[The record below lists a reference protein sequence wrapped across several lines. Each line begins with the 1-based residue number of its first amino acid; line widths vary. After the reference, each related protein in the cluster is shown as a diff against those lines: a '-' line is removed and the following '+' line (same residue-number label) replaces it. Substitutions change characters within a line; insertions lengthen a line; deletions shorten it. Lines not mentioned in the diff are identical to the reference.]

1 MVAESPPQPSAPA
14 ASGTTTGSGETAATG
29 RAATGHDTNRE
40 MASGNAGGD
49 PATVNAYL
57 VTIRKHIQES
67 LVYPPA
73 ARRLGLAGQVR
84 LRFTIEDDGR
94 VASDSLHIVGGSD
107 ASLLQ
112 TGAIETIRKIAA
124 FPPPPTGSI
133 GIEVPVLFALI
144 HQG

>member
-1 MVAESPPQPSAPA
+1 MVTEPRPQPA
-14 ASGTTTGSGETAATG
+14 ASGTTAAAGETAATG
-29 RAATGHDTNRE
+29 RAATGQDTSGRT
-40 MASGNAGGD
+40 ASGNAGGD
-49 PATVNAYL
+49 PATVDAYL
-57 VTIRKHIQES
+57 VTIRKHIQEN

-84 LRFTIEDDGR
+84 LRFTIEGDGR
-94 VASDSLHIVGGSD
+94 VAGDSLRIVGGSD

-112 TGAIETIRKIAA
+112 NGAIETIRKIAA

-133 GIEVPVLFALI
+133 GIEVPVLFALV